1 MVQYLGIT
9 PRYMAYTKNPNL
21 PDVRRKAQNLLK
33 QGWSTRK
40 VARHLGYT
48 QSAIVKWSHRHTSD
62 TLVSRPLKSPAAL
75 PEELRAKIIAK
86 RLDVRRCAEVV
97 HALLVRDGVLV
108 SLSSVKRI
116 ISTYCAPLKR
126 KSAWARTRKYPP
138 RPDAD
143 HPGALVE
150 MDTIHFFDAE
160 GMKRYVYTALDV
172 YSRTGYAWMSERI
185 GAKQTVQFFKKTQK
199 YFPFGMETIQTDN
212 GSEFGKWFTDHVV
225 RKGMQHRHN
234 HPRSPNEN
242 GHLERFNRTIQEE
255 MPKEGWCFQDA
266 KDIPLFINWYN
277 TARPHLSLQC
287 KTPSEMLK
295 VIPRS

>member
-9 PRYMAYTKNPNL
+9 PRHMAYTKNPHL
-21 PDVRRKAQNLLK
+21 PDVRRRARELLK

-48 QSAIVKWSHRHTSD
+48 QGAIVKWSHRGTVD
-62 TLVSRPLKSPAAL
+62 TVPSRPKKSPSAL
-75 PEELRAKIIAK
+75 SEEMVARIIAK
-86 RLDVRRCAEVV
+86 RLETKRCAEVV
-97 HALLVRDGVLV
+97 HLLLKKEGVLV
-108 SLSSVKRI
+108 SLSSVKRTV
-116 ISTYCAPLKR
+116 SRYCAPLKR

-150 MDTIHFFDAE
+150 MDTIHFFRAD
-160 GMKRYVYTALDV
+160 GIKRYVYTALDV
-172 YSRTGYAWMSERI
+172 YSRTGYAMASNKANAVVTTR
-185 GAKQTVQFFKKTQK
+185 FFDRTRK
-199 YFPFGMETIQTDN
+199 YFSFDIETIQTDN
-212 GSEFGKWFTDHVV
+212 GPEFGKWFTDHVV
-225 RKGMQHRHN
+225 RKGMRHRHN

-255 MPKEGWCFQDA
+255 MPKYGFCFHVPS
-266 KDIPLFINWYN
+266 DIPLFIDWYN
-277 TARPHLSLQC
+277 TERPHLALQC

-295 VIPRS
+295 VIPRC